1 MDGPAL
7 AGQAAMLPRALA
19 LALVLAAALVPS
31 LLRNHP
37 ESPRSCRPEGRG
49 TPPRHWIA
57 CAGDPGPPRDLLPD
71 ERLALGLPID
81 LNAAGER
88 ELAFVPGLS
97 RRLARAV
104 VVHRAA
110 SGPFASV
117 DGLLA
122 VKGIG
127 PRRLE
132 QARPWLVV
140 PGAY

>member
-1 MDGPAL
+1 
-7 AGQAAMLPRALA
+7 MLVRLLA
-19 LALVLAAALVPS
+19 LTLVLAAVLVPS
-31 LLRNHP
+31 SFRNRP

-49 TPPRHWIA
+49 EPPRHWIG
-57 CAGDPGPPRDLLPD
+57 CAGDPGVPRDLQPD
-71 ERLALGLPID
+71 ERLVLGLPID
-81 LNAAGER
+81 LNVAGER

-104 VVHRAA
+104 VEHRAA

-117 DGLLA
+117 DDLLA

-132 QARPWLVV
+132 QARPRLLVV
-140 PGAY
+140 PAAQ